1 MRIVVDMYEL
11 SEKEMKEKDL
21 YYKNRIV
28 IYNSKI
34 RELEDCT
41 LREENK
47 DKYKIGQIIEE

>member
-34 RELEDCT
+34 RELEDCA